1 MDSRFEAMGKTLGA
15 AFKWYHIMI
24 GILAVCAAVFIVLA
38 VRMKRKKQKTVPRW
52 ISVTVLGISLAA
64 VLGMTAILVF
74 PV

>member
-15 AFKWYHIMI
+15 ALKWYHIMI
-24 GILAVCAAVFIVLA
+24 VVIAVCAAVFIVLA

-52 ISVTVLGISLAA
+52 ISVTVLSISLAA

-74 PV
+74 PI